1 MILESEWVLPITS
14 PALHGGAILVQEG
27 AILEVGPAQELRE
40 RHPGEEVTNF
50 HHAVLMPGF
59 VNAHVHLEYSLFR
72 GLLDDCNFGDWMLQF
87 MKSKRRLE
95 RKDYLPSA
103 LLGAMECVSSGITTI
118 ADTVFDDTAT
128 LQAVDTFGLRAY
140 AFLETFGMDD
150 LKIHATLER
159 LEERLERMESTAN
172 DRTLIGISPHA
183 PYTVSGS
190 LYRALAGFA
199 RERGLKLA
207 THLAESRAEVTFVRN
222 GSGILAHDFRELA
235 GWDNLMWMPTGTSP
249 VKYLE
254 QWDVLTADTLAIHC
268 VHVSPSDI
276 EVLKKHD
283 VAVAHC
289 PKSNAKLGGG
299 IAPISDFQ
307 EAGLRVGLG
316 TDSLASNNILDMFD
330 EMRMCIFLQRA
341 HKSDA
346 RCMSAQQ
353 ALELATMGGAQVLG
367 MEEDLGSLEP
377 GKRADVIAVD
387 MEYSQFSPIDDP
399 VSALVYGANQQD
411 VFFTMVDGE
420 VIYDKK
426 AFLRGDVA
434 DIIREADAVRA
445 KIRA

>member
-150 LKIHATLER
+150 LK
-159 LEERLERMESTAN
+159 
-172 DRTLIGISPHA
+172 
-183 PYTVSGS
+183 
-190 LYRALAGFA
+190 
-199 RERGLKLA
+199 
-207 THLAESRAEVTFVRN
+207 
-222 GSGILAHDFRELA
+222 
-235 GWDNLMWMPTGTSP
+235 
-249 VKYLE
+249 
-254 QWDVLTADTLAIHC
+254 
-268 VHVSPSDI
+268 
-276 EVLKKHD
+276 KHD

-316 TDSLASNNILDMFD
+316 TDSLASNNILDMFH

-434 DIIREADAVRA
+434 DIIREADVVRA